1 MQNCFVILFKIKQVC
16 FCIKCCINNYIF
28 RNLKSLL
35 LFDLPEVKDKNGCKA
50 HIEKALPDCKVDYRD
65 IKK

>member
-1 MQNCFVILFKIKQVC
+1 MFFVLILLHLIYC
-16 FCIKCCINNYIF
+16 F

-35 LFDLPEVKDKNGCKA
+35 LFDLPEVKDKSGCKA

-65 IKK
+65 LKK